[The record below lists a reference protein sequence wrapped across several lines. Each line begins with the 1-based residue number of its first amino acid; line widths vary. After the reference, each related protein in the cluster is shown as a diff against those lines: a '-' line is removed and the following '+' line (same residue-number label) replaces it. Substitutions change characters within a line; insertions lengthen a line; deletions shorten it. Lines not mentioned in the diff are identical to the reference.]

1 MTGKN
6 KLIIFALGGN
16 EISPVEIEQS
26 TGKLINQNLQ
36 AQWRRTAKTC
46 EILADFIKENQNFS
60 YIITHGNGPQ
70 IGNILLRS
78 EYSSKY
84 LFPLPLDVCG
94 ADSQGALGY
103 MLAQLSNSLQV
114 RGLEINTAEIITQVI
129 VDAEDPAFKNP
140 SKFIGPPLTK
150 EQAKSLMNENPK
162 YCAKFYKNA
171 ENPELNSLIV
181 SSGNTHSPLEIW
193 RRVVPSPKPIGIV
206 EIDIIESCYLSGH
219 IPITVGGG
227 GIPVVKVSPQKNKNL
242 ETYECNYDISYKR
255 FNSGGEPQ
263 ANIYKGIEGV
273 VDKDLSSSLL
283 AKIILQRSISRGD
296 PIEVELVILTNVD
309 SVKLNFQKTNEESI
323 PNLSLEEA
331 TSLYKSSQ
339 FQEGSMGPKI
349 ESILNFLNA
358 GGKKAYITR
367 VDLLEETFSGNA
379 GTTFIN

>member
-1 MTGKN
+1 MMGKN

-16 EISPVEIEQS
+16 EISPVEIDQS
-26 TGKLINQNLQ
+26 SGKLINQDLH

-46 EILADFIKENQNFS
+46 EILADFIKENQNYL
-60 YIITHGNGPQ
+60 YIVTHGNGPQ

-78 EYSSKY
+78 EYSSKH
-84 LFPLPLDVCG
+84 LFTLPLDVCG

-103 MLAQLSNSLQV
+103 MLAQLSNSLHV
-114 RGLEINTAEIITQVI
+114 RGMEKNTAEIITQVI
-129 VDAEDPAFKNP
+129 VDPNDPAFQNP
-140 SKFIGPPLTK
+140 NKFIGPPLTK
-150 EQAKSLMNENPK
+150 KEATRLMNENPE

-171 ENPELNSLIV
+171 ENPELNSHRA
-181 SSGNTHSPLEIW
+181 SSVNTHEPLEIW

-206 EIDIIESCYLSGH
+206 EIDMIEACYLSGH

-227 GIPVVKVSPQKNKNL
+227 GIPVVQVSPQKNKNH

-255 FNSGGEPQ
+255 SISGGESQ
-263 ANIYKGIEGV
+263 VKIYKGIEGV

-283 AKIILQRSISRGD
+283 AKMILERSLSRGN
-296 PIEVELVILTNVD
+296 PIEVELVILTNID

-323 PNLSLEEA
+323 QKLSLEEA
-331 TSLYKSSQ
+331 TSLYKSSH
-339 FQEGSMGPKI
+339 FQEGSMSPKI

-358 GGKKAYITR
+358 GGEKAYITK
-367 VDLLEETFSGNA
+367 VDLLEETFYGNA

>member
-1 MTGKN
+1 MMGKN

-16 EISPVEIEQS
+16 EISPVEVDPI
-26 TGKLINQNLQ
+26 TGKLINQNIR
-36 AQWRRTAKTC
+36 AQWNRTAKTC

-78 EYSSKY
+78 EYSSKH

-103 MLAQLSNSLQV
+103 MLAQLSNSLSV
-114 RGLEINTAEIITQVI
+114 RGLGINTAEIITQVI
-129 VDAEDPAFKNP
+129 VDADDPAFQNP
-140 SKFIGPPLTK
+140 IKFIGPPLTK
-150 EQAKSLMNENPK
+150 EEATQIMSENQD

-171 ENPELNSLIV
+171 DTPELNSLITF
-181 SSGNTHSPLEIW
+181 SGKTKAPLEIW

-206 EIDIIESCYLSGH
+206 EIDIIEACYLSGH

-227 GIPVVKVSPQKNKNL
+227 GIPVVKVSPKKNKNH

-255 FNSGGEPQ
+255 EVSKGESQ
-263 ANIYKGIEGV
+263 AQIYKGIEGV

-283 AKIILQRSISRGD
+283 AKMILERSVSRGN
-296 PIEVELVILTNVD
+296 PIEVELVILTNID

-323 PNLSLEEA
+323 PILSLEEA

-339 FQEGSMGPKI
+339 FQEGSMSPKI
-349 ESILNFLNA
+349 ESIINFLNA
-358 GGKKAYITR
+358 GGKKAYITN
-367 VDLLEETFSGNA
+367 VDLLKETFSGDA
-379 GTTFIN
+379 GTTFLN